1 MAIVDRVTWVLS
13 NGVRWSGALATEVA
27 LLPATLR
34 HVREALVAITV
45 LPPQVER
52 LNVALEDASGTLEEH
67 VPELSRVVIG
77 ELSGTVEALGSRVHG
92 LVDVIDDALPALTG
106 LLETLPG
113 QLDTFDRVVGEVG
126 ASLGEVLPR
135 LETVVVDELRERVE
149 HLDVVVSELSSTL
162 TGVLQTIPGVRR
174 SMKAG

>member
-1 MAIVDRVTWVLS
+1 VAIVDRITWVMA
-13 NGVRWSGALATEVA
+13 NGVRWTGALATEVA

-34 HVREALVAITV
+34 HAREAVVAITV

-52 LNVALEDASGTLEEH
+52 LNVALEDASGTLEAH

-77 ELSGTVEALGSRVHG
+77 ELAGTVEALGSRVHG

-126 ASLGEVLPR
+126 TSLGEVLPK
-135 LETVVVDELRERVE
+135 LETDELRERVE
-149 HLDVVVSELSSTL
+149 HLDVVVSELSRTL
-162 TGVLQTIPGVRR
+162 TGVLQGIPGVRR

>member
-13 NGVRWSGALATEVA
+13 NGVRWTGALATEVA
-27 LLPATLR
+27 LLPSTLR
-34 HVREALVAITV
+34 HAREAVVAITV

-52 LNVALEDASGTLEEH
+52 LNVALEDASGTLEAH

-77 ELSGTVEALGSRVHG
+77 ELAGTVDALGVRVHG

-126 ASLGEVLPR
+126 TSLGEVLPR

-149 HLDVVVSELSSTL
+149 HLDVVVSELSRTL
-162 TGVLQTIPGVRR
+162 TAVLTNIPGVRR
-174 SMKAG
+174 SVKAG